1 MDPGRSA
8 RAAEPSAQRS
18 LGRNAN
24 NRGST
29 AKDQAG
35 SVTRFRRKDAEG
47 LRIGLKRHAST
58 ENHLGP
64 YVGKHVSDQ
73 ARSSQA
79 LAASQLARACC
90 CDLVFSFDKVCRPL
104 TNDDARRHRIPSGDT
119 RHDRAV
125 RNPQIADSVYSQ
137 VPVDH

>member
-35 SVTRFRRKDAEG
+35 SVTRFRRKDCGGPPYRRKKARLYG
-47 LRIGLKRHAST
+47 KPPRSLRRK
-58 ENHLGP
+58 
-64 YVGKHVSDQ
+64 
-73 ARSSQA
+73 AR
-79 LAASQLARACC
+79 L
-90 CDLVFSFDKVCRPL
+90 
-104 TNDDARRHRIPSGDT
+104 
-119 RHDRAV
+119 
-125 RNPQIADSVYSQ
+125 
-137 VPVDH
+137 